1 MKESFKITALVG
13 IQKLDKFGKLG
24 TRDPNMFDMKWLIG
38 CFIWESCD
46 IYANPVIWVPRYL
59 G

>member
-24 TRDPNMFDMKWLIG
+24 TRDPHMFDMKWLIG
-38 CFIWESCD
+38 CFKKKKKKKKRKD
-46 IYANPVIWVPRYL
+46 
-59 G
+59 